1 MMLSKFYT
9 LKKVLYLSFLFIC
22 LFAYSARAQ
31 TYANS
36 QTSGVT
42 GLCLLCGVTNG
53 DNAVNSNLN
62 DYSTFNITVGLLG
75 VSVYQTLNFPAG
87 STAGCDSLVI
97 GIGSANSILSLN
109 LLGGLTVQTFN
120 GAVPN
125 NDAHLV
131 DSSNFRAWGNNR
143 GEITLKPVGTFDR
156 VRVTLTSSLVGL
168 LNAFQVYYAY
178 RKPALP
184 PPVLP
189 DSTNLCSGDT
199 AALAAAVPAGT
210 AVQWYSASGGG
221 SLLYTGA
228 TYKVS
233 PAVTTVYYAEAA
245 LNGCTSTRKKIT
257 VVVHP
262 KPANPVFS
270 VTPSIVCNTT
280 GIGIDNYTPDVYY
293 NVRAVYTGI
302 DGLLLDSSYTVTNG
316 DTVVVRDLNAYLNV
330 TVNLYIQAVSKVTGC
345 RSDTVMQTM
354 ILGAHGT
361 YADAVPDNVTI
372 CKGDS
377 VTLYAYGHGQ
387 ENNPLLNIRWYNVP
401 TGGVELHRGKYF
413 KVGPLDT
420 THYYVVPGYHCENL
434 QRTKVTVNVRKLP
447 DPVYSVPQ
455 GMTCGATKIK
465 VQNYQPGYSYRVR
478 VKFRYTTQ
486 LLLDTAY
493 LVPNTDTFF
502 VPGYP
507 TPLPAAV
514 DIWVQAVDAVT
525 GCRSDS
531 AYRRMNTDGYA
542 AKPQVTTDTVVI
554 CRGDSVVLHA
564 FDPVYTQ
571 SRIRWYNMP
580 TGGSRLYTGSDYKVS
595 PQNTTVYYAAGGYGC
610 EYPQRTPVTVIVNQ
624 CMQQAHTV
632 QKKPLRYTLEL
643 FPNPSSGAVRLNID
657 KLLPGS
663 VLILRNVHGVEVQR
677 EVLTGNNFSISPRLA
692 DGVYFIE
699 IRNNRNEIHTGRVVL
714 KR

>member
-1 MMLSKFYT
+1 MLSKFYT
-9 LKKVLYLSFLFIC
+9 LKKLLYLPLFFIC
-22 LFAYSARAQ
+22 LFAHSARAQ

-36 QTSGVT
+36 QTNGVT
-42 GLCLLCGVTNG
+42 GLCLLCGVTNP

-62 DYSTFNITVGLLG
+62 DYSTFNISVGLLG

-97 GIGSANSILSLN
+97 GIGSANGILSLN
-109 LLGGLTVQTFN
+109 LVGGITVQTFN
-120 GAVPN
+120 GAVAN
-125 NDAHLV
+125 NDAHV
-131 DSSNFRAWGNNR
+131 ADSSNFRPWGNNR
-143 GEITLKPVGTFDR
+143 GEIILKPAGAFDR
-156 VRVTLTSSLVGL
+156 VKVTLSSSLVGL

-184 PPVLP
+184 PPALP
-189 DSTNLCSGDT
+189 DSVNLCSGDT
-199 AALAAAVPAGT
+199 ASLATVAPAGT
-210 AVQWYSASGGG
+210 TVRWYNAPTGGT
-221 SLLYTGA
+221 LLYTGA

-233 PAVTTVYYAEAA
+233 PAATADYYAEAV
-245 LNGCTSTRKKIT
+245 LNGCTSTRKKVT
-257 VVVHP
+257 VIVHP

-302 DGLLLDSSYTVTNG
+302 DGLLLDSSYTVMNG

-330 TVNLYIQAVSKVTGC
+330 TVNLYIQAVNKVTGC

-361 YADAVPDNVTI
+361 YADAVPVNVTI

-387 ENNPLLNIRWYNVP
+387 ETNPLLNIRWYSVP

-420 THYYVVPGYHCENL
+420 THYYVVPGYHCEYL

-455 GMTCGATKIK
+455 GMTCGATRIK

-514 DIWVQAVDAVT
+514 DIWVQAVDSIT

-531 AYRRMNTDGYA
+531 VYRRMNTDGYA
-542 AKPQVTTDTVVI
+542 AQPKVTTDSVVI

-571 SRIRWYNMP
+571 SRIRWYNVP
-580 TGGSRLYTGSDYKVS
+580 SGGSRLYTGSDYKVS
-595 PQNTTVYYAAGGYGC
+595 PQSTTVYYAAGGYGC
-610 EYPQRTPVTVIVNQ
+610 EYPVRTPVTVVVNQ
-624 CMQQAHTV
+624 CLQQAHVLRKT
-632 QKKPLRYTLEL
+632 PLKHTLEL
-643 FPNPSSGAVRLNID
+643 FPNPSAGLVRLNID

-677 EVLTGNNFSISPRLA
+677 EVLTGNNFLITPRLS

-699 IRNNRNEIHTGRVVL
+699 IRNNNHEVYTGRVVL